1 MNCIYALVD
10 PRTDDTRY
18 IGKTRRPESR
28 LRAHCSNKHHVH
40 SSRWVQ
46 SLLREGVKPKMVILE
61 GGLSEEEWPE
71 REQYWIAYYRSHGVN
86 LTNIT
91 DGGRHMVTER
101 NDNFLSEP
109 FYMTTQQASIELA
122 KLKLTAMEYRILH
135 YLQGIADYDNI
146 AQTSQVFLAQQ
157 LETTEATIS
166 VSLKRLDELGVVKKI
181 PYHGRT
187 AFEISQKISTRGKV
201 K

>member
-1 MNCIYALVD
+1 
-10 PRTDDTRY
+10 
-18 IGKTRRPESR
+18 
-28 LRAHCSNKHHVH
+28 
-40 SSRWVQ
+40 
-46 SLLREGVKPKMVILE
+46 
-61 GGLSEEEWPE
+61 
-71 REQYWIAYYRSHGVN
+71 
-86 LTNIT
+86 
-91 DGGRHMVTER
+91 
-101 NDNFLSEP
+101 
-109 FYMTTQQASIELA
+109 
-122 KLKLTAMEYRILH
+122 MEYRILH